1 MFSNAS
7 LLAFVPTTDLGRARA
22 FYEGVLGLPVLEDDG
37 FACVVEAH
45 GAPLRITAVRELTPH
60 PFTVLGWEVPDVAAA
75 VDDLVGR
82 GISFVRYPQIEQDE
96 RGIWTTPT
104 GTRVAWFRDPDAN
117 VLSVSQPR

>member
-1 MFSNAS
+1 MLPTAS
-7 LLAFVPTTDLGRARA
+7 LLAFVPTTDVGRARS
-22 FYEGVLGLPVLEDDG
+22 FYEGVLGLRVLDDDG

-45 GAPLRITAVRELTPH
+45 GAPLRITAVEALTPH

-117 VLSVSQPR
+117 VLSVSQPA